1 MGASAGLAGIGR
13 IAEVTIDVSDL
24 AVAREFWRAV
34 LGVGIAEENS
44 DWVLFENGTGGT
56 GLSLQRVDEPKIGKS
71 RSHVDVVGDD
81 YEGGLQRLVELGAT
95 AVRDVTGGGRRW
107 WIMLDPDGN
116 EFCAIAADKVDD

>member
-1 MGASAGLAGIGR
+1 MGASAGSAGIGR

-44 DWVLFENGTGGT
+44 DWVLFENGTGGA

-71 RSHVDVVGDD
+71 RSHVDVVLDD
-81 YEGGLQRLVELGAT
+81 YEGGLQRLVGLGAT